1 MNLIVYFAY
10 MYYQL
15 YLEQIDQT
23 KKSDYKNLLEVCQ
36 LVTNNLNYFVMF
48 FYTYQLRIV
57 HIKLST
63 QTPDDFYRE
72 IKKTN
77 IIWLALFIE

>member
-1 MNLIVYFAY
+1 M
-10 MYYQL
+10 
-15 YLEQIDQT
+15 
-23 KKSDYKNLLEVCQ
+23 
-36 LVTNNLNYFVMF
+36 TNNLNYFVMF

-77 IIWLALFIE
+77 IIWLALFIEQILSLGISILKVYT

>member
-1 MNLIVYFAY
+1 M
-10 MYYQL
+10 
-15 YLEQIDQT
+15 
-23 KKSDYKNLLEVCQ
+23 
-36 LVTNNLNYFVMF
+36 TNNLNYFVMF

-77 IIWLALFIE
+77 IIWLALFIEQILSLGISILNVYT

>member
-1 MNLIVYFAY
+1 M
-10 MYYQL
+10 
-15 YLEQIDQT
+15 
-23 KKSDYKNLLEVCQ
+23 CQ

-77 IIWLALFIE
+77 IIWLALFIEQILSLGISILNVYT